1 MVKAQ
6 QKIESGVGQEI
17 SGVERLEIR
26 ISSMVNHPT
35 AQARRRVKIHR
46 LEMDGDREWD
56 EVLGLLSE
64 TDGVDLT
71 FNDDESV
78 TLRWDASA
86 DEDHDAD
93 YKFTDA
99 APL

>member
-6 QKIESGVGQEI
+6 QKIESGVGGI
-17 SGVERLEIR
+17 SGVERIEIR

-71 FNDDESV
+71 LNDDESV

-93 YKFTDA
+93 Y
-99 APL
+99 